1 MKAVS
6 KQATSDLKSIKKI
19 KKKQQSERSLR
30 KDDVNTS
37 MTKKSITTK
46 YENKLSKTMKNGSK
60 ILKSHKHNESNGS
73 SINNSTLLRTTTKKL
88 KSVLKKHNHKSMGQ
102 DLISSIKNTKGKFD
116 F

>member
-46 YENKLSKTMKNGSK
+46 YENKMSKTMKNGSK
-60 ILKSHKHNESNGS
+60 ILKSHKHNDSNGS
-73 SINNSTLLRTTTKKL
+73 SNNNSNLLRTTTNKL
-88 KSVLKKHNHKSMGQ
+88 KSVLKNHKSMGQ
-102 DLISSIKNTKGKFD
+102 DLIGSVKNTKGKFD